1 MGYDRVKAVIM
12 PRLQGVSPSGGV
24 EEVFYRMKMAVVA
37 GFLLFSLPALADVTG
52 VVVGVADGDTV
63 TVLDADKSQHKVRI
77 AGIDA
82 PEKAQPFGQRAK
94 QRMSTLVFGKE
105 VRLEGDKQD
114 RYGRTVA
121 KVWVSPRDCQGCPKT
136 LDAGL
141 AVLTSGLAWHYK
153 KYQTEQSPEDRERY
167 AFAEDE
173 ARTKR
178 AGLWG
183 DANPVPPWE
192 WRKSRRS
199 GGEQNSN
206 R

>member
-1 MGYDRVKAVIM
+1 MIRADAVCI
-12 PRLQGVSPSGGV
+12 RI
-24 EEVFYRMKMAVVA
+24 
-37 GFLLFSLPALADVTG
+37 FLLFLFSLPAFADVTG

-63 TVLDADKSQHKVRI
+63 TVLDADKTQQKVRV

-94 QRMSTLVFGKE
+94 ERMSGLVFGKE
-105 VRLEGDKQD
+105 VRLEGDKRD

-121 KVWVSPRDCQGCPKT
+121 KVWVSPPDCQRCSKT

-153 KYQTEQSPEDRERY
+153 KYQNEQSAEDRERY
-167 AFAEDE
+167 AFAEND
-173 ARTKR
+173 ARSKR
-178 AGLWG
+178 AGLWSEA
-183 DANPVPPWE
+183 DPVPPWD

-199 GGEQNSN
+199 GDGRTLN

>member
-1 MGYDRVKAVIM
+1 MRFGGCFGWEINLMGCLTLSEGMRY
-12 PRLQGVSPSGGV
+12 LL
-24 EEVFYRMKMAVVA
+24 
-37 GFLLFSLPALADVTG
+37 FLLVSLPVFADVTG

-63 TVLDADKSQHKVRI
+63 TVLDAAKTRHKVRV

-94 QRMSTLVFGKE
+94 QRMSVLVFGKV
-105 VRLEGDKQD
+105 VRLEGHKQD

-121 KVWVSPRDCQGCPKT
+121 KVWVSPPDCQRCPQT

-153 KYQTEQSPEDRERY
+153 KYQNEQSPEDRERY
-167 AFAEDE
+167 AFSEDE
-173 ARTKR
+173 ARSKH
-178 AGLWG
+178 AGLWAE
-183 DANPVPPWE
+183 ANPAPPWE

>member
-1 MGYDRVKAVIM
+1 MILARVKGIRIA
-12 PRLQGVSPSGGV
+12 
-24 EEVFYRMKMAVVA
+24 
-37 GFLLFSLPALADVTG
+37 LLLLLSYPAFADVTG

-63 TVLDADKSQHKVRI
+63 TVLDAAKTQHKVRV

-94 QRMSTLVFGKE
+94 QRMSALVFGKV
-105 VRLEGDKQD
+105 VRLEGDKRD

-121 KVWVSPRDCQGCPKT
+121 KVLVSPPDCQRCPQT

-153 KYQTEQSPEDRERY
+153 KYQNEQSPEDRKRY

-173 ARTKR
+173 ARSKR
-178 AGLWG
+178 TGLWT